1 MLNKVINAGLDTDGI
16 AGPKTVEAIKN
27 FQKKYGLTVDGICGP
42 NTWAKLEELYNAA
55 LTPPHTHS
63 YTGSYYESAHPHKE
77 YQLCTCGEKKYT
89 GNTRKVAG
97 CETCYPPHQHVYTS
111 SYYESTHPHKEYQ
124 LCTCGDK
131 RYTGNTR
138 KDESC
143 RICNPVVYT
152 VYYNANGGSGAPAPQ
167 THGENENVRL
177 SSQTPTRDGYIFKG
191 WAGSENGAVEM
202 MPGDLCGYN
211 YNVTLYAVWEKEQPK
226 TVTLAFNAGGG
237 IEPPSPRTVNAGTL
251 VNIPGETPNRTGYRF
266 MGWTDAAGSTTV
278 KYEIGDV
285 IRVSSDITLYAVW
298 SSRTQLT
305 LTIGNNWA
313 TVNGN
318 QVYNDVA
325 PLIVNDRTMLPARF
339 VAENLGAKVEWVDR
353 TQCVNIT
360 GSDNTYIQIFIGSA
374 TAYVDG
380 EARYL
385 DSPAFIRNDRT
396 YTPVRFIC
404 EALGAEV
411 GWNEALEQVNIIK

>member
-1 MLNKVINAGLDTDGI
+1 MTSSSNKSEYTTNEDIVIQWTTASGAT
-16 AGPKTVEAIKN
+16 E
-27 FQKKYGLTVDGICGP
+27 YGLTIKRDGDNWTAYDTAPGRRLTGNSANIG
-42 NTWAKLEELYNAA
+42 KLPAGTYRFNMCPYNSVGGGAVSELKRFTVKEA
-55 LTPPHTHS
+55 HTHS

-77 YQLCTCGEKKYT
+77 YQLCTCGEK
-89 GNTRKVAG
+89 
-97 CETCYPPHQHVYTS
+97 
-111 SYYESTHPHKEYQ
+111 
-124 LCTCGDK
+124 

-143 RICNPVVYT
+143 KICNPVVYT

-191 WAGSENGAVEM
+191 WAGSENGTVEM